1 MCDLSKSKSHTTT
14 AGLAAYAQEIMHK
27 DKNACVLFVVGYTKR
42 NRRYFAARSVYRQYS
57 NEFIIKVDKQNTS
70 LTIDA
75 LAHVLPKV
83 GCKDC
88 KLYVV
93 SGNDSCIK
101 EDCKDTSNKVSWRQV
116 YEYLVE
122 NNVKIVEF
130 NTKEPGEIHSIIK
143 DSSVF
148 KAEQKL
154 RKNKYET
161 EKKTETQTKPKI
173 AKNSDYDR
181 ALDELEKELLAIDW
195 KEDKRKT
202 VFSDTKKK
210 KAASTKA
217 KDDSEVTDKPKQ
229 KKSGPAT
236 KEEKAQTKKERA
248 PKEKKLPKI
257 ESEKPKQN
265 KGMSFVTNTIQV
277 EDFNVKKFISKRKGE
292 FCLFTTGSKHDNFGD
307 KHSNGTFEYVV
318 AYEDKSVHDSGEVL
332 ASLSANDVMLRGIFQ
347 AIDKRVP
354 NGAKLN
360 IMIFTNMGFGRPSKS
375 TNRQY
380 FAQIDKVLKQKNIDA
395 VVHYVNG
402 GKDKIRTFVESFRK

>member
-1 MCDLSKSKSHTTT
+1 MCDLSKSKSHTTP
-14 AGLAAYAQEIMHK
+14 AGLAAYAQEMMHK

-57 NEFIIKVDKQNTS
+57 SEFIIIKVDKQNTS

-101 EDCKDTSNKVSWRQV
+101 EDCKDARNKVSWRQV

-143 DSSVF
+143 DSAVF

-161 EKKTETQTKPKI
+161 EKKTEATTKPKI
-173 AKNSDYDR
+173 AKNSDYDK
-181 ALDELEKELLAIDW
+181 ALAELEKELLAIDW

-210 KAASTKA
+210 KS
-217 KDDSEVTDKPKQ
+217 D
-229 KKSGPAT
+229 PAT
-236 KEEKAQTKKERA
+236 KKEKAQTKNERTL
-248 PKEKKLPKI
+248 KEKKLPNT

-265 KGMSFVTNTIQV
+265 KGMSFVTNTIQAD
-277 EDFNVKKFISKRKGE
+277 DFTVKKFIAKKKGE

-318 AYEDKSVHDSGEVL
+318 AYEDKSVHDRGEVL

-347 AIDKRVP
+347 AIDKRVQ

-360 IMIFTNMGFGRPSKS
+360 IMIFTNMGFGRPNKS
-375 TNRQY
+375 TNKQY

-402 GKDKIRTFVESFRK
+402 GKDKIRTFVESFRKG